1 MICQARLPDIL
12 CLCAGLKYE
21 AFSYPL
27 IVFIFLLDAVVV
39 FIMYTGIE
47 SWVPDEEYVE
57 LDE

>member
-1 MICQARLPDIL
+1 MICQARLPDIWR
-12 CLCAGLKYE
+12 LCAGLKYE

-27 IVFIFLLDAVVV
+27 IFFFSLDAVVV

-47 SWVPDEEYVE
+47 NWFPDEEYLE